1 MAGVA
6 PKDLSDILPTSLI
19 YGYGEKT
26 CSLLLMLCEI
36 LLLKIKHSW
45 LPFKYESQSGEIE
58 GKNKNKNFAKSSG
71 WIEDVSTVR
80 SNLVK
85 HICMY
90 LSILLYI
97 TL

>member
-6 PKDLSDILPTSLI
+6 AKDLSDILPTSLI

-45 LPFKYESQSGEIE
+45 LPFKYDSQSRDIE
-58 GKNKNKNFAKSSG
+58 KKNKHQNGKGSG

-80 SNLVK
+80 F
-85 HICMY
+85 
-90 LSILLYI
+90 
-97 TL
+97 